1 MSALPCN
8 TRIVCGRVL
17 VLYPVPFCHQVR
29 ESQGANTKQSP
40 FYEELLKAQEA
51 AQAGHKGLWTK
62 VGVTVHGQSNRH
74 EMHP

>member
-1 MSALPCN
+1 MPLCQ
-8 TRIVCGRVL
+8 
-17 VLYPVPFCHQVR
+17 QVR

-62 VGVTVHGQSNRH
+62 VGVWGWVSTQ
-74 EMHP
+74 

>member
-1 MSALPCN
+1 
-8 TRIVCGRVL
+8 VL
-17 VLYPVPFCHQVR
+17 LLHPVVSCHVLSCHQVR

-62 VGVTVHGQSNRH
+62 VGGRVGAEPGREVKDSQ
-74 EMHP
+74 